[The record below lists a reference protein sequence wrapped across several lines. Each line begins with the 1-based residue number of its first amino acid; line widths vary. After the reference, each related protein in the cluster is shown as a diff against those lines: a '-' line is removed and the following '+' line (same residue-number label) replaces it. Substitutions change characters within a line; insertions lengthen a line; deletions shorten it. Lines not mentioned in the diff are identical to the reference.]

1 MIRSGLV
8 LCGGH
13 STRMG
18 RDKASLP
25 FAGETL
31 LGHAARR
38 LFRWCEDVIVVARPD
53 QVLPPLPDGVRV
65 VHDERPEQGPLGG
78 LAPGLR
84 AAASEHVFATAC
96 DVPFLSGA
104 LVEAL
109 FDAAMDH
116 DVAVCEAEGF
126 TQPLTAV
133 YRSSLATAID
143 ELLDAGRRRPVFLY
157 EQAKTITLAESV
169 VRRHDPRLRSF
180 ENCNQPEHYERA
192 RADYAAFSPRVR
204 IELFEMA
211 RRIADAPAVNV
222 EAHSPRQAL
231 RMLAQQFP
239 KLVPD
244 VLTPDGLAEHW
255 RLSLG
260 GKRFL
265 TDLDLPLE
273 TGDDLVLVSA
283 LAGG

>member
-1 MIRSGLV
+1 
-8 LCGGH
+8 
-13 STRMG
+13 MG

-38 LFRWCEDVIVVARPD
+38 LFRWCEDVVVVARPE
-53 QVLPPLPDGVRV
+53 QVLPPLPEGVRV

-84 AAASEHVFATAC
+84 AAASDHVFATAC
-96 DVPFLSGA
+96 DVPFLSSA

-109 FDAAMDH
+109 FAAAADR
-116 DVAVCEAEGF
+116 DVAVCEADGYM
-126 TQPLTAV
+126 QPLTAV
-133 YRSSLATAID
+133 YRSSLASSID
-143 ELLDAGRRRPVFLY
+143 DLLDAGRRRPVFLY
-157 EQAKTITLAESV
+157 EQADTCTLNESE
-169 VRRHDPRLRSF
+169 VRCHDPQLRSF
-180 ENCNQPEHYERA
+180 ENCNQQDTYEQA
-192 RADYAAFSPRVR
+192 LVDYAASPPRVR

-211 RRIADAPAVNV
+211 RRIADAAAVNV

-231 RMLAQQFP
+231 RMLAQQYP
-239 KLVPD
+239 RLVPD
-244 VLTPDGLAEHW
+244 VLTPPGLAKHW

>member
-1 MIRSGLV
+1 
-8 LCGGH
+8 
-13 STRMG
+13 MG

-38 LFRWCEDVIVVARPD
+38 LFRWCEDVIVVARPEQD
-53 QVLPPLPDGVRV
+53 LPPLPAGVRV
-65 VHDERPEQGPLGG
+65 VRDERPEQGPLGG

-109 FDAAMDH
+109 FTAAEGH
-116 DVAVCEAEGF
+116 DVAVCEADGH

-133 YRSSLATAID
+133 YRSSLAGAID
-143 ELLDAGRRRPVFLY
+143 ALLDAGRRRPVFLY
-157 EQAKTITLAESV
+157 EEADTRTLREAE

-180 ENCNQPEHYERA
+180 ENCNREDAYEQA
-192 RADYAAFSPRVR
+192 LVDYAASPPRVR

-222 EAHSPRQAL
+222 EAHNPRQAL
-231 RMLAQQFP
+231 RMLAQQYP

-244 VLTPDGLAEHW
+244 VLTPTGLAEHW